1 MCKEAI
7 AAIDVDGDLIK
18 VSLSS
23 GETFVTPK
31 VYLFAGAQN
40 GEILEQSLARDH
52 GMNREL
58 DVPEFDN
65 TYITAISTVRYNH
78 VNHPARPREGSG
90 HVVTPITLGQ
100 LEIPGLIDFQANF
113 SIVAEEYGDVLK
125 TRLSG
130 SIGTE
135 VIPYVKDK
143 HASINS
149 EDDEKMAELYQ
160 KFFGELFPFLD
171 TRQAHTHECISPHD
185 SHTPAAPIC
194 ACTHTYTQTCIT
206 EFRWTLTDV

>member
-1 MCKEAI
+1 MQIKEAI

-125 TRLSG
+125 TRLNARPDRARG
-130 SIGTE
+130 
-135 VIPYVKDK
+135 
-143 HASINS
+143 
-149 EDDEKMAELYQ
+149 
-160 KFFGELFPFLD
+160 
-171 TRQAHTHECISPHD
+171 
-185 SHTPAAPIC
+185 PAAAGPKANLPAAQAATPTAI
-194 ACTHTYTQTCIT
+194 AV
-206 EFRWTLTDV
+206 FAARGTLSSTISVLLQVIKLQVSSRAVEMI